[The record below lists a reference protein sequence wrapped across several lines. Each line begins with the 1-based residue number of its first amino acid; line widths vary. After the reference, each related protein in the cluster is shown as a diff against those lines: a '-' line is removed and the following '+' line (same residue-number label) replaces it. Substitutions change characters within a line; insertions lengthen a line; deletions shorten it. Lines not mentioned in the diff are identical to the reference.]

1 MREGSFPPAVL
12 WKEEGGEGQ
21 GGYRLPSEETI
32 MVQSQELRQLLRQRP
47 FQPFRVHL
55 TDGRVFEIR
64 YPDINLL
71 GETFFSI
78 GIPEPNVPDPF
89 GEYSVLVTLDEIQ

>member
-1 MREGSFPPAVL
+1 
-12 WKEEGGEGQ
+12 
-21 GGYRLPSEETI
+21 
-32 MVQSQELRQLLRQRP
+32 MVQAQEIRQLLRQRP
-47 FQPFRVHL
+47 FQPFRVYL

-71 GETFFSI
+71 GESFFSI

-89 GEYSVLVTLDEIQ
+89 GEYSVLVEVEDVQRVELINPTDSAASA